1 MNIVIFILILITT
14 LLYYL
19 SLKTSYQTVKI
30 HPSIKH
36 IVIICNI
43 LFIIII
49 LMSIYKTY
57 LNHKYIFTCLGNIS
71 ICSLAMIFFEDT
83 YDTYKT
89 LENNYYAARSLAKE
103 YILGIKQSP
112 YQASY
117 ESECNKDGKRIIEL
131 EAQLGEA
138 TRRANEAEQRAV
150 KAEEQLASCRVGH
163 GLCSTVFQMRIDG
176 KTDEEIAKYLKKSG
190 LSIPQI
196 GALLHTSP
204 YISNSARVKHAQRL
218 LGVS

>member
-83 YDTYKT
+83 
-89 LENNYYAARSLAKE
+89 
-103 YILGIKQSP
+103 
-112 YQASY
+112 
-117 ESECNKDGKRIIEL
+117 
-131 EAQLGEA
+131 
-138 TRRANEAEQRAV
+138 NEAEQRAV
-150 KAEEQLASCRVGH
+150 KAEEQLASCRDGH

>member
-1 MNIVIFILILITT
+1 MNIVILILITA

-36 IVIICNI
+36 IVIISNI

-49 LMSIYKTY
+49 LISIYNIY
-57 LNHKYIFTCLGNIS
+57 LNHKHIFTCLGNIC

-83 YDTYKT
+83 YDTHKT
-89 LENNYYAARSLAKE
+89 LETNYYAARSLAKE

-112 YQASY
+112 YSHALY
-117 ESECNKDGKRIIEL
+117 ESECNKDVKRIIEL
-131 EAQLGEA
+131 EAQLEEA
-138 TRRANEAEQRAV
+138 TRRADEAEQRAI
-150 KAEEQLASCRVGH
+150 KAKEQSTSCRDGH
-163 GLCSTVFQMRIDG
+163 GLCSIVLQMRGEG
-176 KTDEEIAKYLKKSG
+176 KKDEEIAKHLKTSG
-190 LSIPQI
+190 VSIPQI
-196 GALLHTSP
+196 GALLHATP
-204 YISNSARVKHAQRL
+204 YVSNSARVKYVQRL